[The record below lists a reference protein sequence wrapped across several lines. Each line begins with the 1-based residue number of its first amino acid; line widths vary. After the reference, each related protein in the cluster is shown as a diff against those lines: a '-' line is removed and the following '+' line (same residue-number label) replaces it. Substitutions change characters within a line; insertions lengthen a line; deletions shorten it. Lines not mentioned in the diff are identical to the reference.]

1 MGIYQ
6 RLGAGILALGV
17 AIVGVVFVAPAASAH
32 ANAVTGVS
40 TCQPDGTYTVTWTI
54 ANDYNLTEVVNHVS
68 HDVGTVNGLPA
79 QLGKKATATVT
90 SLGIP
95 GTAKSASLKVKGTWS
110 DGFSERAVEGTVRFD
125 KPCAPTPSCLAS
137 ISTKDVVAA
146 YLPGDPFHA
155 TVAYKG
161 GSLCDGV
168 TKTVSLNSYATDGGS
183 WPTSGTQV
191 FVDHDQVTLS
201 KDKTS
206 GSLSVQAPSCYYQTD
221 LYFGDKRYDG
231 KNGAVPNYPGVVTP
245 ENLVAARNGGHA
257 CDVMPSGTLT
267 TNCYQDKGKVVASA
281 LDKGTF
287 AKTVFRLVTGTG
299 ADHSVVMAKQ
309 APDGSLMASGL
320 SDNTKVWLQYNTGKG
335 WVDEGSTVTTDRCTP
350 VQPAG
355 QLVTDCF
362 EDAGRVKAVSLEE
375 GTYKRVQWRL
385 VTGTD
390 GSHLIEVGTED
401 DGKLVAKGLADGSKV
416 WLQVNTG
423 RGWSDT
429 GSVITTGA
437 CAPVSPVGDV
447 VTDCYRDAGV
457 VKAVRLDDGS
467 YRYVAWRLVTGD
479 GGNHARVLAQEQADG
494 SLVATGLD
502 DATKVWLQYRVNGRW
517 VDEGSVVTSG
527 TCVPTGSVATECVR
541 DGGSVTATLNA
552 HDATGVQWRLVTGT
566 DAAHDTV
573 VPSVRD
579 EATLVASHVA
589 DTTKVWLQYG
599 FGGSWTDVAGAR
611 ATTPTCVPS
620 GALSATCVENAGRVV
635 ATLAANDATGV
646 QWRLVTG
653 TDAAHS
659 TVVPSRKDAATLV
672 AANVADATKVWL
684 QYGFGG
690 SWSDVAGGTATT
702 GACTPPVVSSSG
714 KFTVACSAD
723 GADVTLGRLNAGTNQ
738 DVVWTLTYGATSKT
752 VVSGEVVAVPAAAA
766 LVLAY
771 KAGPA
776 ETVTVQTDTAPA
788 ACVQTGT
795 PQPGTLNIVKSVDET
810 GDATFGDTLT
820 YRLVVTASGA
830 TGQTNVVVS
839 DYIPG
844 YKPGT
849 ASGLTTYVAS
859 SAACDAGTCTV
870 AYDATTRQLT
880 WSLGGMAA
888 GTSRTVTFRVVI
900 DHPAQQPDGAIP
912 AVTILNTGAV
922 QSSETASKPSNEVQT
937 PVTAVSGVKQGRTS
951 GGTPVVH
958 TQVDSAANLLPH
970 TGMPLPMDRAL
981 AVAVLLLGIGVA
993 LTVAARRR
1001 EVRITRG

>member
-1 MGIYQ
+1 
-6 RLGAGILALGV
+6 
-17 AIVGVVFVAPAASAH
+17 
-32 ANAVTGVS
+32 
-40 TCQPDGTYTVTWTI
+40 
-54 ANDYNLTEVVNHVS
+54 
-68 HDVGTVNGLPA
+68 
-79 QLGKKATATVT
+79 
-90 SLGIP
+90 
-95 GTAKSASLKVKGTWS
+95 
-110 DGFSERAVEGTVRFD
+110 
-125 KPCAPTPSCLAS
+125 
-137 ISTKDVVAA
+137 
-146 YLPGDPFHA
+146 
-155 TVAYKG
+155 
-161 GSLCDGV
+161 
-168 TKTVSLNSYATDGGS
+168 
-183 WPTSGTQV
+183 
-191 FVDHDQVTLS
+191 
-201 KDKTS
+201 
-206 GSLSVQAPSCYYQTD
+206 
-221 LYFGDKRYDG
+221 
-231 KNGAVPNYPGVVTP
+231 
-245 ENLVAARNGGHA
+245 
-257 CDVMPSGTLT
+257 
-267 TNCYQDKGKVVASA
+267 
-281 LDKGTF
+281 
-287 AKTVFRLVTGTG
+287 
-299 ADHSVVMAKQ
+299 
-309 APDGSLMASGL
+309 
-320 SDNTKVWLQYNTGKG
+320 
-335 WVDEGSTVTTDRCTP
+335 

-423 RGWSDT
+423 KGWSDT

-541 DGGSVTATLNA
+541 DGGSVTATFNA

-589 DTTKVWLQYG
+589 DT
-599 FGGSWTDVAGAR
+599 
-611 ATTPTCVPS
+611 
-620 GALSATCVENAGRVV
+620 
-635 ATLAANDATGV
+635 
-646 QWRLVTG
+646 
-653 TDAAHS
+653 
-659 TVVPSRKDAATLV
+659 
-672 AANVADATKVWL
+672 TKVWL

-752 VVSGEVVAVPAAAA
+752 VVSGEVVAVPAAAV

-849 ASGLTTYVAS
+849 ASGLTTYVAG

-888 GTSRTVTFRVVI
+888 GSSRTVTFRVVI